1 VHTVVEVWWPVKSRN
16 AFTFIT
22 KPSGVRSAQS
32 CAVAGAGIA

>member
-1 VHTVVEVWWPVKSRN
+1 MTMAVVWWPVKSRN
-16 AFTFIT
+16 ALTFMT